1 MRVLWQVV
9 FHTNNFVV
17 FIISGVSK
25 IGGINEDTSVA
36 VEDLIDERM

>member
-1 MRVLWQVV
+1 MTGGFSCKQLCG
-9 FHTNNFVV
+9 

-36 VEDLIDERM
+36 VEDLIDKWM

>member
-9 FHTNNFVV
+9 FYANNFVV

-36 VEDLIDERM
+36 VEDLIDEQM

>member
-9 FHTNNFVV
+9 FHANNFVV

-25 IGGINEDTSVA
+25 IRGINEDTSVA
-36 VEDLIDERM
+36 VEDLIDEQM